1 MNKKYIITKHV
12 YYTDK
17 EYVFYGMA
25 FICDNGSSIEI
36 LKEYDTLTHDKNKI
50 MNILNVCNLLDI
62 INQDEFDYI
71 IEDMLSMD

>member
-25 FICDNGSSIEI
+25 VVCDNGSSIEI
-36 LKEYDTLTHDKNKI
+36 LKEYDTLTLDKNKI
-50 MNILNVCNLLDI
+50 MNILKVFNLSD

-71 IEDMLSMD
+71 IEDMLNMD